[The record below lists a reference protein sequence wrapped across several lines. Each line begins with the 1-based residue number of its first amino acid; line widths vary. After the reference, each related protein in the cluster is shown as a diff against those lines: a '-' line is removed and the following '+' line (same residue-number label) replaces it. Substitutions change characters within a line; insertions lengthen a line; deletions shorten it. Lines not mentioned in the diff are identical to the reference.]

1 MRTDSQ
7 AASHHFWHDGY
18 SAAPA
23 STNPRKAPRRSLIPA
38 GTYRQIKASSPS
50 AHTLPRNRP
59 RPDLPFL
66 WQNVLPRKIHC
77 SSEDRFWAQTRAL
90 PRGRAPLP
98 HYKVFRCTQA
108 VDRQKG
114 WRPPLLSPPRSF
126 RAPASPALK
135 DIPAKTDH
143 CRYIP

>member
-23 STNPRKAPRRSLIPA
+23 STNPRKAPRRSLILA
-38 GTYRQIKASSPS
+38 GTYRQIKAACPS